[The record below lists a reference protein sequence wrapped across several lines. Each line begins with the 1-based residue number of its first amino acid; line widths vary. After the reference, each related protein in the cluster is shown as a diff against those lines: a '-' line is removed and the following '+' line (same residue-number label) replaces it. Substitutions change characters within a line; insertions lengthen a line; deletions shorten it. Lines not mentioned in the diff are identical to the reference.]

1 MKKIIGWLLFAIG
14 IPYVII
20 APIVVKMLINAGNTI
35 FGGMSLQIGIA
46 IFIMGIGWILAHP
59 KKRQE

>member
-14 IPYVII
+14 ILYLFI
-20 APIVVKMLINAGNTI
+20 APAVVKALMGAGSAI
-35 FGGMSLQIGIA
+35 FGGMTLQMVIA
-46 IFIMGIGWILAHP
+46 ILLIGGGWILAHP